1 MCDHA
6 GKWRV
11 ILVNAGRPIAGLSD
25 MLYLITLKLTS
36 PLFLNFPTH
45 QSLFTF
51 IQEEFI
57 IIMHNLRSGSMF
69 FCYVN
74 CTVNIWRLLLNYAW
88 SLVLQMHLFFVWLSI
103 NCIIRLQEIC
113 FNHWFVPRSL
123 IKSGNNVTGHAG
135 WWFIVW
141 CFSMSAWAHH
151 FNLLKVKKVLM

>member
-1 MCDHA
+1 MCDHV

-11 ILVNAGRPIAGLSD
+11 ILVNAVRPIAGLSD

-69 FCYVN
+69 F
-74 CTVNIWRLLLNYAW
+74 A
-88 SLVLQMHLFFVWLSI
+88 M
-103 NCIIRLQEIC
+103 
-113 FNHWFVPRSL
+113 
-123 IKSGNNVTGHAG
+123 
-135 WWFIVW
+135 
-141 CFSMSAWAHH
+141 
-151 FNLLKVKKVLM
+151 